1 MTMESTYSL
10 KPSDEALQTLRR
22 RAGVAACP
30 PPFYVVRL
38 RNQMLSLAR
47 QFFGTQNQ
55 FASTEPMK
63 DIPVIP
69 ECLRWSKDD
78 DQRTLEVLPLFYA
91 QPPETEKPTVFVS
104 MSDVKFSAVSLDNS
118 VTSVA
123 PTQHVVT
130 GSKRAE
136 GAVTF
141 IMQHREPDI
150 ALYMLELLQTALEGS
165 RMEIMRELN
174 LAMFNSTVLTSPV
187 ATSNGPQRTMR
198 STLSFAFLAH
208 IEITTTE
215 QSIPLRQVAAETQAR
230 Q

>member
-1 MTMESTYSL
+1 MEAYQYT
-10 KPSDEALQTLRR
+10 PAEEALMAVKN
-22 RAGVAACP
+22 RADVAACP

-47 QFFGTQNQ
+47 QFFSTQHQ
-55 FASTEPMK
+55 FPSAENTE

-69 ECLRWSKDD
+69 DCLRWSKDD

-91 QPPETEKPTVFVS
+91 QPPETEKATVFVS
-104 MSDVKFSAVSLDNS
+104 LGDVKFSAVSLDNS
-118 VTSVA
+118 VTGVSA
-123 PTQHVVT
+123 TQHVVT
-130 GSKRAE
+130 GVKRAE
-136 GAVTF
+136 GTVTF
-141 IMQHREPDI
+141 TMQHREPDI

-165 RMEIMRELN
+165 RMEIMRNLN
-174 LAMFNSTVLTSPV
+174 LLTFNSTLLTSPA

-198 STLSFAFLAH
+198 SSLSFAFLAN

-215 QSIPLRQVAAETQAR
+215 QSIPTRQVATTTQAT